1 MTLICSASVS
11 GDMINPSAHLLT
23 FICSFAHC
31 SCFRNETQRHSKQVP
46 PNALGSLLQYF
57 AWFSSI
63 TILYLAYACSVLGFL
78 LSRQLFYT
86 YMDMDYSF
94 PASDNTNY
102 VNMVRT

>member
-1 MTLICSASVS
+1 M
-11 GDMINPSAHLLT
+11 
-23 FICSFAHC
+23 
-31 SCFRNETQRHSKQVP
+31 P
-46 PNALGSLLQYF
+46 PNALGSLLKYF

-63 TILYLAYACSVLGFL
+63 IILYLACAGSVLGFL

-86 YMDMDYSF
+86 YMDMNYVF